1 MVNVVRGS
9 VRRSSSSNIPITITV
24 IVQIR
29 MMRIRTIDSASIRAI
44 HGPKQRQGLQSMQCN
59 NIIQYNTTVPRLA
72 NQPSLCL
79 LVDTV
84 CGCSCNGIV
93 GGSVKDTNGD
103 PPTERNVDFHRV
115 DFQKIFSN
123 TIDLLLF
130 KSAKTKTSRVLLPWA
145 KSTRYI

>member
-9 VRRSSSSNIPITITV
+9 VRRSSSSSNIPITITV

-44 HGPKQRQGLQSMQCN
+44 HGPKQRQGLQCN
-59 NIIQYNTTVPRLA
+59 TIQYNTTVPRLA

-84 CGCSCNGIV
+84 L
-93 GGSVKDTNGD
+93 
-103 PPTERNVDFHRV
+103 R
-115 DFQKIFSN
+115 
-123 TIDLLLF
+123 L
-130 KSAKTKTSRVLLPWA
+130 
-145 KSTRYI
+145 